1 MPRAYAAQLDQ
12 VQTLLA
18 PEHDVKDDG
27 GNRVAAQDGAGLV
40 PRGRG
45 MHRIGVPE
53 GGAQGLAG
61 GGIVVHDQDV
71 RMRVTHGA
79 RTPFSSPTASKGW
92 AMHTRVTPSSRAPSS
107 SSALAGMSPRALR

>member
-1 MPRAYAAQLDQ
+1 LGVPRAYAAQLDQ

-53 GGAQGLAG
+53 GGAQGLAD

-71 RMRVTHGA
+71 RKRVTHGA
-79 RTPFSSPTASKGW
+79 HAPLSRPRPTGRPHLGERRPDCALFL
-92 AMHTRVTPSSRAPSS
+92 RRIQAPSD
-107 SSALAGMSPRALR
+107 